1 MVKAFAR
8 DGLTFP
14 GRHLTGPRAGELYW
28 KPLRHDHV
36 LFVLHN
42 PRYAGAYCYGR
53 RRHVSDA
60 DGHLRT
66 FVKPLAEWTTL
77 IPDAHP
83 AFISWEQFETN
94 RARLAANAPARGLD
108 RRAGPPREGPAL
120 LQGLIVCGKCGNR
133 MTVGYHARADASL
146 VPDYSCQREGIAA
159 GTPPCQTM
167 CGSGVDAAVAEFVIA
182 AVTPLAIQAALTVT
196 AELSERAADA
206 DRVRAG
212 HVERAHHAADAARRR
227 YLAVDPTNR
236 LVADA
241 LEADWNQ
248 RLREL
253 ADTQHDYDNARRSG
267 VAALTDAQTERIR
280 ALASDLPAL
289 WNDPATPMR
298 ERKRLIRLLV
308 TDVTVIKNAE
318 HIRANIRLPGGQL
331 HQLAVPRPRTAWE
344 QHSTPTS
351 TLAVIDGLLAEHTID
366 QAVTILNQR
375 GLTGGWGNAFTNAS
389 LAHLCRAHN
398 IPTLRER
405 LRAKGM
411 LTVQE
416 IADQLRTTAPIIND
430 WRRRGLITGRR
441 IDGRGAC
448 LFHPGQTAPTQNRHR
463 SENVRPSCHPQTQN
477 NSPTNRTSPGG
488 AV

>member
-1 MVKAFAR
+1 TGSATAVVKAFAR

-60 DGHLRT
+60 DGHQRT
-66 FVKPLAEWTTL
+66 FVKPLADWTTL

-83 AFISWEQFETN
+83 GFISWEQFEAN

-120 LQGLIVCGKCGNR
+120 LQGLIVCGKCGTR
-133 MTVGYHARADASL
+133 MTVGYHARADGSL

-167 CGSGVDAAVAEFVIA
+167 CGSGIDAAVAEFVIA

-196 AELSERAADA
+196 AELTERAADA
-206 DRVRAG
+206 DRVRAA

-253 ADTQHDYDNARRSG
+253 ADAQADYDRARNNG
-267 VAALTDAQTERIR
+267 AAALTDAQTERIR
-280 ALASDLPAL
+280 ALASDLP
-289 WNDPATPMR
+289 
-298 ERKRLIRLLV
+298 
-308 TDVTVIKNAE
+308 
-318 HIRANIRLPGGQL
+318 
-331 HQLAVPRPRTAWE
+331 
-344 QHSTPTS
+344 
-351 TLAVIDGLLAEHTID
+351 
-366 QAVTILNQR
+366 
-375 GLTGGWGNAFTNAS
+375 
-389 LAHLCRAHN
+389 
-398 IPTLRER
+398 
-405 LRAKGM
+405 
-411 LTVQE
+411 
-416 IADQLRTTAPIIND
+416 
-430 WRRRGLITGRR
+430 
-441 IDGRGAC
+441 
-448 LFHPGQTAPTQNRHR
+448 
-463 SENVRPSCHPQTQN
+463 
-477 NSPTNRTSPGG
+477 
-488 AV
+488 